1 MLQKEESYYSI
12 FLGLV
17 SITDER
23 TEEQF
28 EATYYVIIAILILLG
43 VVGMA
48 LNGWALYLFCKTKT
62 VSIYVLLMR
71 AK

>member
-23 TEEQF
+23 TEKQF

-43 VVGMA
+43 AVGMA

>member
-17 SITDER
+17 SNTDER
-23 TEEQF
+23 TEKQF

>member
-23 TEEQF
+23 TEKQF

-43 VVGMA
+43 FVGMA